1 MMQEE
6 RVIRAG
12 VKRPGI
18 DRYNAIIR
26 AAEAIITEERSI
38 AELSIQSVARRARI
52 PRVSVYYFFPSVNSL
67 VETLY
72 ERGVERMATEFLG
85 EPQSETTQLW
95 PNFVESLMDQTRS
108 HYEKNPVTMI
118 LAFSPASLTLLNQAH
133 QHYGK
138 ELAHTLAHFT
148 GDQVSRRLIR
158 SCEIASEIADCV
170 WRKSFVEHQII
181 LPSFHQQAKSAVL
194 AYLKSVIG

>member
-1 MMQEE
+1 MMKEE

-72 ERGVERMATEFLG
+72 KRGVERMATEFLG

-95 PNFVESLMDQTRS
+95 PSFIESLMDQTRS
-108 HYEKNPVTMI
+108 HYEKNPVTMV
-118 LAFSPASLTLLNQAH
+118 LALSPASLALLNQAH
-133 QHYGK
+133 QHYGS
-138 ELAHTLAHFT
+138 ELAQTLAHIT
-148 GDQVSRRLIR
+148 GDPVSRQLVR

-170 WRKSFVEHQII
+170 WRKSFMEHQII

>member
-18 DRYNAIIR
+18 DRYNAIIQ
-26 AAEAIITEERSI
+26 AAETIITEERSI
-38 AELSIQSVARRARI
+38 ADLSIQSVARRARI

-118 LAFSPASLTLLNQAH
+118 LALSPASLTLLNQAH

>member
-1 MMQEE
+1 
-6 RVIRAG
+6 
-12 VKRPGI
+12 
-18 DRYNAIIR
+18 
-26 AAEAIITEERSI
+26 
-38 AELSIQSVARRARI
+38 
-52 PRVSVYYFFPSVNSL
+52 
-67 VETLY
+67 
-72 ERGVERMATEFLG
+72 
-85 EPQSETTQLW
+85 
-95 PNFVESLMDQTRS
+95 MDQTRS

-118 LAFSPASLTLLNQAH
+118 LALSPASLTLLNQVH

-194 AYLKSVIG
+194 AYLESVMR

>member
-1 MMQEE
+1 MQAE

-18 DRYNAIIR
+18 DRYNAIIQ
-26 AAEAIITEERSI
+26 AAETIITEERSI
-38 AELSIQSVARRARI
+38 ADLSIQSVARRTRI

-67 VETLY
+67 VKTLY

-85 EPQSETTQLW
+85 ESQSETTQFW
-95 PNFVESLMDQTRS
+95 PSFVESLMDQTRS

-118 LAFSPASLTLLNQAH
+118 LALSPASLTLLNQAH

-148 GDQVSRRLIR
+148 GDQVSGRLIR

>member
-1 MMQEE
+1 MKSAEKAT
-6 RVIRAG
+6 RAG
-12 VKRPGI
+12 VKKPGI

-52 PRVSVYYFFPSVNSL
+52 SRVSVYYFFPSVNSL

-72 ERGVERMATEFLG
+72 KRGVERMATEFLG

-95 PNFVESLMDQTRS
+95 PSFVESLMDQTRS

-148 GDQVSRRLIR
+148 GDQVSGRLIR

-170 WRKSFVEHQII
+170 WRKSFMEHQII

>member
-1 MMQEE
+1 MKDEK
-6 RVIRAG
+6 VIRAG
-12 VKRPGI
+12 VKRPGVK
-18 DRYNAIIR
+18 RYNAIIQ
-26 AAEAIITEERSI
+26 AAEAIIAEERSI
-38 AELSIQSVARRARI
+38 ADLSIHSVARRARI

-67 VETLY
+67 VEALY

-85 EPQSETTQLW
+85 EPKSEATQLW

-118 LAFSPASLTLLNQAH
+118 LALSPASLTLLNQAH

-138 ELAHTLAHFT
+138 ELAQTIAHLT
-148 GDQVSRRLIR
+148 GDRVSQQLIR

-170 WRKSFVEHQII
+170 WRKSFVEHQMI
-181 LPSFHQQAKSAVL
+181 LPSFHQQAKSAVM
-194 AYLKSVIG
+194 AYLNSVMI

>member
-1 MMQEE
+1 MKDEK
-6 RVIRAG
+6 VIRAG
-12 VKRPGI
+12 VKRPGVK
-18 DRYNAIIR
+18 RYNAIIQ
-26 AAEAIITEERSI
+26 AAEAIIVEERSI
-38 AELSIQSVARRARI
+38 ADLSIHSVARRARI

-67 VETLY
+67 IETLY

-118 LAFSPASLTLLNQAH
+118 LALSPASLSLLNQAH

-138 ELAHTLAHFT
+138 ELAQTIAHLT
-148 GDQVSRRLIR
+148 GDRVSQRLIR

-181 LPSFHQQAKSAVL
+181 LPSFHQQAKSAVM
-194 AYLKSVIG
+194 AYLNSVMR